1 MLKVRDVMTGNP
13 ICVSPE
19 APLREA
25 LNLMKKGRFRRLP
38 VVEGGRILGIISD
51 RDLRLAMNTPVL
63 VHEKDHDEFVLDT
76 VKVGTCMTTEV
87 YTLEPEDSLEKA
99 ACLMRDKKVGG
110 CPVLEGD
117 RLVGILT
124 ESDLL
129 EYLIRSLREGRLL

>member
-1 MLKVRDVMTGNP
+1 MFRVRDVMTENP
-13 ICVSPE
+13 VCVSPD

-25 LNLMKKGRFRRLP
+25 LDLMKRGKFRRLP
-38 VVEGGRILGIISD
+38 VVEQGRMVGIISD

-63 VHEKDHDEFVLDT
+63 VHEKEQDEFVLDS
-76 VKVGTCMTTEV
+76 VKVGSCMTTEV
-87 YTLEPEDSLEKA
+87 HTLEPEDSLEKA

-110 CPVLEGD
+110 CPVLAGE